1 MKKIIF
7 VAAVALALCSCA
19 KTELTGVDAGEM
31 IIGASMEAYPSGTKA
46 ALADAGT
53 FTWQTG
59 DAIGVATGDV
69 HSVFTLKTGA
79 GTASATFSA
88 IYQGTL
94 GSYATYPADIFVS
107 DSKIT
112 IPTSRN
118 WSEGNTN
125 CSMFG
130 SLTNGNV
137 AFKQLGGVVKVTLKG
152 VPAEAKKFVF
162 STPGKKIT
170 GEFNIQT
177 ETGENGNKYI
187 ATSDDSNDANSSYTL
202 NFKLT
207 QAQDMAFYIPLPCGT
222 YPKFAFKVLGADVVL
237 NEFEGS
243 SQQVVNRKDILIMPT
258 LTIGTITGDGDDAE
272 QGAISK
278 KVPAGTQG
286 NYRLP
291 VAEKVI
297 LNFEGVDNP
306 TADDVINLVYDGDS
320 HLPSQLWLRVAS
332 GKKVNVSGNLQHTT
346 VVFDQGDIDY
356 ASLTTAQN
364 TFKIIA
370 PAKISKKLVVMGGNV
385 EISGEITGS
394 NNVKAIEVKA
404 GATADGTSA
413 PVQITIAEDATV
425 GTPEPDVEGGITTS
439 ANVVIVNNT
448 MKKVNVT
455 VPTEVQETV
464 QVASAGTG
472 QGEVTKNGAEVTTK
486 PAAAIGTQNFITL
499 KDAVNAIPEGNGQT
513 VTINILKDI
522 VLKASET
529 LTINKNNVV
538 LDGNGKTIALDEND
552 EALNSYTDSKYGQFK
567 MITVSGKNVTLK
579 NMTLDSK
586 EYRGASLATTVGGE
600 NVVYENITYQGN
612 GCAHYYGTN
621 GNGLITFKNCNIN
634 TCGYGVH
641 SDTATGGIVIEKCK
655 IHGWNAFGSAVAKVT
670 IKDSKFY
677 GAEDFKN
684 GTLAACSIYCP
695 TTFTNCTFSKEFHDK
710 NLTYRGLFMSA
721 KALVSLNGCSVDEGE
736 LYSMVRID
744 DSDWPTGA
752 VVAID
757 ATGDATTGF
766 TDGTFVAKQASDI
779 KVRSGYACHEIEGK
793 PNVYGIREVEAVA
806 KIGSVKYE
814 TLDAAIAA
822 AKTGDE
828 VSIVKA
834 DTYKVPAI
842 PQNITVIGGVEGV
855 VFDCTGGGSVA
866 SIPKGA
872 TFKNVTMTF
881 GQVGYTGFYH
891 AGHIYMI
898 GCTFNG
904 LFFSYGD
911 MTFTD
916 CTFNQSTEEYNM
928 WDYGQNLTYT
938 NCTFNS
944 VGKFINVYN
953 EGNGNWKLTVEGCT
967 FNSTKKN
974 KAAINIKA
982 SCGLKNLG
990 WDVTINN
997 CKVNDPKMFPGA
1009 SGDATSKLYVGSP
1022 IWQVDDRTDSSLKA
1036 NIVKVTVDGVVVYG
1050 SKEAE

>member
-130 SLTNGNV
+130 SLTNGHV

-202 NFKLT
+202 NFTLT

-278 KVPAGTQG
+278 TVPAGTKG

-394 NNVKAIEVKA
+394 DNVKAIEVKA

-413 PVQITIAEDATV
+413 PVQITIAENATV
-425 GTPEPDVEGGITTS
+425 GTPEQGGEGGITTS

-448 MKKVNVT
+448 TQEVNVT

-472 QGEVTKNGAEVTTK
+472 EGEVKKNGAEVTTK

-499 KDAVNAIPEGNGQT
+499 KDA
-513 VTINILKDI
+513 IN
-522 VLKASET
+522 
-529 LTINKNNVV
+529 
-538 LDGNGKTIALDEND
+538 
-552 EALNSYTDSKYGQFK
+552 
-567 MITVSGKNVTLK
+567 
-579 NMTLDSK
+579 
-586 EYRGASLATTVGGE
+586 
-600 NVVYENITYQGN
+600 
-612 GCAHYYGTN
+612 
-621 GNGLITFKNCNIN
+621 
-634 TCGYGVH
+634 
-641 SDTATGGIVIEKCK
+641 
-655 IHGWNAFGSAVAKVT
+655 
-670 IKDSKFY
+670 
-677 GAEDFKN
+677 
-684 GTLAACSIYCP
+684 
-695 TTFTNCTFSKEFHDK
+695 
-710 NLTYRGLFMSA
+710 
-721 KALVSLNGCSVDEGE
+721 
-736 LYSMVRID
+736 
-744 DSDWPTGA
+744 
-752 VVAID
+752 
-757 ATGDATTGF
+757 
-766 TDGTFVAKQASDI
+766 
-779 KVRSGYACHEIEGK
+779 
-793 PNVYGIREVEAVA
+793 
-806 KIGSVKYE
+806 
-814 TLDAAIAA
+814 A
-822 AKTGDE
+822 AKSGDE

-834 DTYKVPAI
+834 DTYKVPGI
-842 PQNITVIGGVEGV
+842 PENITVIGGVEGV

-866 SIPKGA
+866 SISNGA
-872 TFKNVTMTF
+872 PFKNVTMTF
-881 GQVGYTGFYH
+881 GQVNYTGFQL

-898 GCTFNG
+898 GCTFKG

-916 CTFNQSTEEYNM
+916 CTFNQSTEQYNM

-938 NCTFNS
+938 NCTFNGA
-944 VGKFINVYN
+944 GKFINVYN
-953 EGNGNWKLTVEGCT
+953 ERNGNWKLTVEGCT
-967 FNSTKKN
+967 FNSTVKN

-982 SCGLKNLG
+982 SCGAKNLG

-997 CKVNDPKMFPGA
+997 CQVNDVTKFPEA

-1022 IWQVDDRTDSSLKA
+1022 IWQVDDRTTSSLEA

-1050 SKEAE
+1050 SK

>member
-278 KVPAGTQG
+278 TVPAGTKG

-394 NNVKAIEVKA
+394 DNVKAIEVKA

-413 PVQITIAEDATV
+413 PVQITIAENATV
-425 GTPEPDVEGGITTS
+425 GTPEQGGEGGITTS

-448 MKKVNVT
+448 TQKVNVT

-472 QGEVTKNGAEVTTK
+472 EGEVKKNGAEVTTK

-499 KDAVNAIPEGNGQT
+499 KDA
-513 VTINILKDI
+513 IN
-522 VLKASET
+522 
-529 LTINKNNVV
+529 
-538 LDGNGKTIALDEND
+538 
-552 EALNSYTDSKYGQFK
+552 
-567 MITVSGKNVTLK
+567 
-579 NMTLDSK
+579 
-586 EYRGASLATTVGGE
+586 
-600 NVVYENITYQGN
+600 
-612 GCAHYYGTN
+612 
-621 GNGLITFKNCNIN
+621 
-634 TCGYGVH
+634 
-641 SDTATGGIVIEKCK
+641 
-655 IHGWNAFGSAVAKVT
+655 
-670 IKDSKFY
+670 
-677 GAEDFKN
+677 
-684 GTLAACSIYCP
+684 
-695 TTFTNCTFSKEFHDK
+695 
-710 NLTYRGLFMSA
+710 
-721 KALVSLNGCSVDEGE
+721 
-736 LYSMVRID
+736 
-744 DSDWPTGA
+744 
-752 VVAID
+752 
-757 ATGDATTGF
+757 
-766 TDGTFVAKQASDI
+766 
-779 KVRSGYACHEIEGK
+779 
-793 PNVYGIREVEAVA
+793 
-806 KIGSVKYE
+806 
-814 TLDAAIAA
+814 A
-822 AKTGDE
+822 AKSGDE

-916 CTFNQSTEEYNM
+916 CTFNQSTGEYNM

-938 NCTFNS
+938 NCTFNGA
-944 VGKFINVYN
+944 GKFINVYN
-953 EGNGNWKLTVEGCT
+953 ERNGNWKLTVEGCT
-967 FNSTKKN
+967 FNSTVKK

-982 SCGLKNLG
+982 SCYATNLG

-997 CKVNDPKMFPGA
+997 CKVNDVNMFPEP
-1009 SGDATSKLYVGSP
+1009 SGNATSVLYVGSP
-1022 IWQVDDRTDSSLKA
+1022 LWQVDDRTTSSLKA